1 MSKVWEINGAVLGPL
16 WGPPRVSFGHLPGT
30 PFLTPSWH
38 HFLTILCRPRA
49 SSELLRAAPAH
60 VHSCLLLPVAACC
73 CLLPPVAAQL
83 PAGASLA
90 SGVVSRHFA
99 ESSVVSAAQPRE
111 RREASASLAS
121 RQISRIE
128 AAEQQQ
134 SSGSNGSET
143 PLRSAPFPFQAK
155 LGFGIPRLFRTRV

>member
-1 MSKVWEINGAVLGPL
+1 MAPLLGP
-16 WGPPRVSFGHLPGT
+16 PEEPFRHPPGT

-111 RREASASLAS
+111 RREADSSLVAGVVFENASHTLARAS
-121 RQISRIE
+121 RCPTVLGHASDCFE
-128 AAEQQQ
+128 A
-134 SSGSNGSET
+134 
-143 PLRSAPFPFQAK
+143 PVRLAPFPFHANK
-155 LGFGIPRLFRTRV
+155 GFESELLSRTGV